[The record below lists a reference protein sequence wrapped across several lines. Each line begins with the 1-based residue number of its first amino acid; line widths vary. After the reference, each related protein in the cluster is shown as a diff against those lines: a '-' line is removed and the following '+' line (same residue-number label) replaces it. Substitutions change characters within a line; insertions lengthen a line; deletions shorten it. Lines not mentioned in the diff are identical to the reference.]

1 MAAAP
6 VSKIDEY
13 LVKSRDP
20 VQAAVETWLCSG
32 ANILRAI
39 DAARQRRL
47 VALASWHGRRRDAIA
62 LRFLPSGAISFD
74 ANHPADP
81 RRGRA

>member
-39 DAARQRRL
+39 DAA
-47 VALASWHGRRRDAIA
+47 
-62 LRFLPSGAISFD
+62 
-74 ANHPADP
+74 
-81 RRGRA
+81 